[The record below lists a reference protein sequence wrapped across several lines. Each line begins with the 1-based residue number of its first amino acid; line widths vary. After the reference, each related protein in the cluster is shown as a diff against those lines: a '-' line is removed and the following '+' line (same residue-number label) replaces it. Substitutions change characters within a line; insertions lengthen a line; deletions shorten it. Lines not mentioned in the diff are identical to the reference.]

1 MIRSALTL
9 VSIALAFITPPV
21 SAQENIILKFENSR
35 KIDYPGEVM
44 LGTGKGQPK
53 EEWFRES
60 GRLQVR
66 NVEAATLTPFLPT
79 KAANTGTAVIVAPGG
94 AFLGLAIEEEG
105 YRVARWLSDHGIA
118 AFVLKYRVLPT
129 PADPAT
135 FRQEVYAMRTG
146 NGPAS
151 FRPPENTPPEALADA
166 QAALR
171 HIRANAA
178 QYEIDPNRVGM
189 MGFSAGAY
197 TTLSLA
203 LANAPDA
210 RPDFIAPIYGKQDA
224 VTPPANPMPL
234 YIALATNDPLF
245 WKGSTG
251 LAGSWGNAGGKV
263 EFHLYQNGGHGFGLG
278 EAGTTTEDWMA
289 GFRKW
294 LEVNGILTN
303 PASR

>member
-1 MIRSALTL
+1 MKKAILAALIL
-9 VSIALAFITPPV
+9 VAGASTHA
-21 SAQENIILKFENSR
+21 SAQENVVLKFEDSR

-79 KAANTGTAVIVAPGG
+79 KAANSGAAVIVAPGG

-129 PADPAT
+129 PVDPAT
-135 FRQEVYAMRTG
+135 FRREVSDMRTG
-146 NGPAS
+146 KGPAS
-151 FRPPENTPPEALADA
+151 FRPPENTPPDALADA

-171 HIRANAA
+171 HIRSNAA
-178 QYEIDPNRVGM
+178 QYGVNLNRVGM

-234 YIALATNDPLF
+234 FIALATNDPLF

-251 LAGSWGNAGGKV
+251 LVGSWGKAGGKV

-278 EAGTTTEDWMA
+278 EAGTTTVDWME
-289 GFRKW
+289 GFRRW
-294 LEVNGILTN
+294 LEVNGMLVKA
-303 PASR
+303 ASR

>member
-1 MIRSALTL
+1 MKPTILTALML
-9 VSIALAFITPPV
+9 IACASTHAN
-21 SAQENIILKFENSR
+21 AQENIVLKFENSR

-79 KAANTGTAVIVAPGG
+79 QAAHTGAAVIVAPGG

-135 FRQEVYAMRTG
+135 FRREVSDMRTG
-146 NGPAS
+146 KGPAS

-171 HIRANAA
+171 YIRSNAA
-178 QYEIDPNRVGM
+178 QYGVDPNRVGM

-197 TTLSLA
+197 ATLSLA

-251 LAGSWGNAGGKV
+251 LADSWGKAGGKV
-263 EFHLYQNGGHGFGLG
+263 EFHLYQNGGHSFGLG
-278 EAGTTTEDWMA
+278 EAGTTTVDWIE
-289 GFRKW
+289 GFRRW
-294 LEVNGILTN
+294 MDVNAFLTK
-303 PASR
+303 R

>member
-1 MIRSALTL
+1 MIRSLSTMVA
-9 VSIALAFITPPV
+9 IAIACITPPL

-35 KIDYPGEVM
+35 KIDYPGEVV
-44 LGTGKGQPK
+44 LGTGNGQPK

-79 KAANTGTAVIVAPGG
+79 KTANTGTAVIVAPGG

-135 FRQEVYAMRTG
+135 FRREVYAMRTG
-146 NGPAS
+146 KGPAS

-178 QYEIDPNRVGM
+178 RYEIDANRVGM
-189 MGFSAGAY
+189 MGFSAGAF

-210 RPDFIAPIYGKQDA
+210 RPDFIAPIYGRQEA

-251 LAGSWGNAGGKV
+251 LVESWGKVGGEV
-263 EFHLYQNGGHGFGLG
+263 EFHLFQNGGHGFGLG
-278 EAGTTTEDWMA
+278 EAGTTTVDWME
-289 GFRKW
+289 GFRRW
-294 LEVNGILTN
+294 LEVNGLLRGPET
-303 PASR
+303 R